1 MIDATMTL
9 IILGGLFLLGSLT
22 EAAGRHTHLPRVT
35 ILLLLGIL
43 IGSEVLG
50 LLPERGENWLPL
62 VSNMALA
69 MVGFLLGGKLTGSN
83 LKEFGRFAFWISI
96 SVVVVTMA
104 MVTAALT
111 LIGVAPGLALLLG
124 AISTATAPA
133 ATVDVVQETEAEGL
147 FTRTLLGIVALDD
160 AWGLIL
166 FSMAM
171 AVAHALSSHG
181 IVTEYVLLG
190 AREIGGACL
199 LGVGLGIPMAFLTGR
214 IRPGQPTLVEAL
226 GLVFLCGGLALRLDV
241 SLIMAAIVMGVVV
254 TNLARHHDFPFHAI
268 EDIEWPF
275 LILFFILAG
284 TSLKLPA
291 LLKIGVIG
299 IIYIITRIMGRMIGS
314 QVGGFFSRAGKSMRN
329 WMGIAMLPQAGV
341 AMGMALLAVQ
351 RFPDFAD
358 TILPLVIGATVFFE
372 LLGPVFTRIAL
383 NRVGEIQ
390 PIKAQDESSGYRNN
404 RPDSGIN

>member
-1 MIDATMTL
+1 MHDTAITL

-22 EAAGRHTHLPRVT
+22 EVFARRTHLPRVT
-35 ILLLLGIL
+35 LLLLLGIL
-43 IGSEVLG
+43 IGPEVLG

-62 VSNMALA
+62 VSNVALV
-69 MVGFLLGGKLTGSN
+69 MIGFLLGGKLTGAS

-96 SVVVVTMA
+96 AVVVITMA
-104 MVTAALT
+104 VVTVALV

-133 ATVDVVQETEAEGL
+133 ATVDVVQETRAHGL

-166 FSMAM
+166 FSVAM
-171 AVAHALSSHG
+171 AVAQALSSQG
-181 IVTEYVLLG
+181 IVTEYFLSG
-190 AREIGGACL
+190 AWEIGGACL

-214 IRPGQPTLVEAL
+214 IREGQPTLVEAL
-226 GLVFLCGGLALRLDV
+226 GLVFLCGGLALWLNV

-254 TNLARHHDFPFHAI
+254 TNLARHHDYPFHAI
-268 EDIEWPF
+268 EDIDWPF

-284 TSLKLPA
+284 ASLKLSA
-291 LLKIGVIG
+291 LPKIGVIG
-299 IIYIITRIMGRMIGS
+299 IAYISARIIGRLIGS
-314 QVGGFFSRAGKSMRN
+314 QLGGLFSRAGKSMRS
-329 WMGIAMLPQAGV
+329 WMGLAMLPQAGV

-390 PIKAQDESSGYRNN
+390 PDKALDESSGFRNN
-404 RPDSGIN
+404 QE

>member
-1 MIDATMTL
+1 MHDATMTL

-22 EAAGRHTHLPRVT
+22 EAIGRHTHLPRVT

-50 LLPERGENWLPL
+50 LLPERGENWLPI

-69 MVGFLLGGKLTGSN
+69 MVGFLLGGKLTGSS

-104 MVTAALT
+104 MITAALT

-133 ATVDVVQETEAEGL
+133 ATVDVVKETKAEGL

-166 FSMAM
+166 FSVAM

-181 IVTEYVLLG
+181 IVTGYVLSG
-190 AREIGGACL
+190 AREIGGASL

-226 GLVFLCGGLALRLDV
+226 GLVFLCGGLALWLDV
-241 SLIMAAIVMGVVV
+241 SLIMAAIVMGAVV
-254 TNLARHHDFPFHAI
+254 TNLARHHDYPFHAI

-284 TSLKLPA
+284 ASLKLPA

-299 IIYIITRIMGRMIGS
+299 VIYIITRIMGRMLGS
-314 QVGGFFSRAGKSMRN
+314 QVGGLFSRAGKSMRN

-351 RFPDFAD
+351 RFPEFAD

-383 NRVGEIQ
+383 NRVGDIQ
-390 PIKAQDESSGYRNN
+390 PIQIEKE
-404 RPDSGIN
+404 